1 MNTTMSYELA
11 RIRIDDLHR
20 QAARERLARAAA
32 PSTAPRPNRIRVP
45 VSLRLRL
52 RRAYTATTH
61 AAWSR

>member
-1 MNTTMSYELA
+1 MNTTISYELA

-20 QAARERLARAAA
+20 QAARARLARAAA

-52 RRAYTATTH
+52 RRAYTATTP
-61 AAWSR
+61 AA

>member
-1 MNTTMSYELA
+1 MNTTISYELA

-20 QAARERLARAAA
+20 QAARERLARVAA